1 MERGLRL
8 IAVGAFADE
17 MRMALPE
24 FKLWNAP
31 QHYVSN
37 DEVVW
42 KRGSSL
48 VVLGTDPQGERDA
61 VSVSVGRV
69 DGSGGAELEMLRF
82 GLVSVT
88 LSNCGEVAQQL
99 MECLLTEAVAYLE
112 SEAA

>member
-37 DEVVW
+37 EEVVW

-61 VSVSVGRV
+61 VSVSVGRLG
-69 DGSGGAELEMLRF
+69 DSGEAELEMLGS
-82 GLVSVT
+82 GLVNVT
-88 LSNCGEVAQQL
+88 LANCGEVAQQL
-99 MECLLTEAVAYLE
+99 MAGLLTEAVAYLE
-112 SEAA
+112 SAAA

>member
-24 FKLWNAP
+24 FKLWNSP
-31 QHYVSN
+31 QHYVAT

-48 VVLGTDPQGERDA
+48 VVLGTDPKGERDA
-61 VSVSVGRV
+61 ISVSAGVL
-69 DGSGGAELEMLRF
+69 DESGEAMLEMLGS
-82 GLVSVT
+82 GLVNVT
-88 LSNCGEVAQQL
+88 PANCGEVAQQL
-99 MECLLTEAVAYLE
+99 MELLCQAQIDA
-112 SEAA
+112 